1 MKSLVNEHRS
11 LSWLLVLALATTSSA
26 VFVGAAG
33 STAAPQTGQSTY
45 FPPRGEWETRTP
57 EQMGMDSAVLQE
69 AIDFAVASQNPGD
82 RDLGAWL
89 TAQSFGSEPFFEL
102 FGPTTVRADMNG
114 LVVKDGYVVAEW
126 GESEKVDMTFSV
138 SKTFLSTSVGLA
150 WDRGMIGSL
159 DDLAVDYMP
168 SDELFAT
175 EHNRKITWDDLLR
188 QTSDWRGTLFDMP
201 AWADRPARRNPE
213 GGPASWIDIQNVPLS
228 EPGTVYEYNDV
239 RVNLLAL
246 VALNVWREPLPQV
259 LRKYVMD
266 PIGASNTWRWHGYRN
281 SWVEVDG
288 QMMQSVSGGGHW
300 GGGMH
305 ISARDMAR
313 FGYLFLNGG
322 VWDGKRIISEE
333 WIEMARTP
341 GPANPT
347 YGFMNWF
354 LNRDVERN
362 GQVRRSIPAA
372 PESVVTFSGAG
383 SNVIYVD
390 KANDLVI
397 VVRWIQRGTGEF
409 FGKVLAAINES

>member
-1 MKSLVNEHRS
+1 MRSLVKQHRS
-11 LSWLLVLALATTSSA
+11 LPCLLALVLAAASSA
-26 VFVGAAG
+26 LFVAAAA
-33 STAAPQTGQSTY
+33 STPVLEAAQSTY
-45 FPPRGEWETRTP
+45 FPPRGEWETRAP
-57 EQMGMDSAVLQE
+57 AQMGMDATMLQE
-69 AIDFAVASQNPGD
+69 AIDFALASQNPGD
-82 RDLGAWL
+82 RDLGAWI
-89 TAQSFGSEPFFEL
+89 TAQSFGREPFFEL

-114 LVVKDGYVVAEW
+114 LVVKDGYIVAEW
-126 GESEKVDMTFSV
+126 GASEKVDMTFSV
-138 SKTFLSTSVGLA
+138 SKTFLSTTVGLA
-150 WDRGMIGSL
+150 WDRGMIRSL

-168 SDELFAT
+168 TDELFAT

-188 QTSDWRGTLFDMP
+188 QTSNWRGTLFDMP
-201 AWADRPARRNPE
+201 AWADRPARRNAE
-213 GGPASWIDIQNVPLS
+213 GGPASWTDIQNVPLA
-228 EPGTVYEYNDV
+228 EPGTAYEYNDV

-259 LRKYVMD
+259 LREHVMD
-266 PIGASNTWRWHGYRN
+266 PIGASNTWRWHGYHN
-281 SWVEVDG
+281 SWVEIDG

-313 FGYLFLNGG
+313 FGYLFLNDG
-322 VWDGKRIISEE
+322 VWNGERIISEE
-333 WIEMARTP
+333 WIEMARMP

-372 PESVVTFSGAG
+372 SQTAVSFNGAG
-383 SNVIYVD
+383 SNLIYVD

-397 VVRWIQRGTGEF
+397 VVRWIRGGSAEF
-409 FGKVLAAINES
+409 FGKVLAAIDDS